1 MKRLSPAIQQDIRHY
16 IDAAKNVRL
25 NLNLGSFNTAN
36 NFSYQCVP
44 IKLEDLANPGNN
56 SFTEFLIGL
65 GAAIVKKIYYNGN
78 TNHYNVDYLVNS
90 LRRGPCQYDNNP
102 LLLAE
107 SPTLD
112 DLQHL
117 KKHDRGYYSGLET
130 HKKFN
135 SDMGG
140 HLLAEDIL
148 DEDFLTGKLIP
159 ENVWLEVSFSKN
171 FAPDG
176 PVSKWDSHNY
186 FAVFDG
192 DGEDY
197 FSNDCL
203 IIPLDTKNFFVADTS
218 GYYSFFHVE
227 TKLDVNRDVIRY
239 TVTICNNQR
248 VKY

>member
-112 DLQHL
+112 DLQHYNSLCRAFLSVFDSREPTQREL
-117 KKHDRGYYSGLET
+117 KTYYSGLEY
-130 HKKFN
+130 
-135 SDMGG
+135 
-140 HLLAEDIL
+140 I
-148 DEDFLTGKLIP
+148 
-159 ENVWLEVSFSKN
+159 FS
-171 FAPDG
+171 
-176 PVSKWDSHNY
+176 
-186 FAVFDG
+186 
-192 DGEDY
+192 
-197 FSNDCL
+197 
-203 IIPLDTKNFFVADTS
+203 
-218 GYYSFFHVE
+218 
-227 TKLDVNRDVIRY
+227 
-239 TVTICNNQR
+239 
-248 VKY
+248 